1 MPEVYHSSRPVGQGA
16 VLEELGVGLR
26 LRDVQKPVQAA
37 AIQVGQIQE
46 LDAEFTMIGPA
57 DGGGVDGNRRTQ
69 IGGPNEEPY
78 T

>member
-1 MPEVYHSSRPVGQGA
+1 MGSGGC
-16 VLEELGVGLR
+16 LGFG
-26 LRDVQKPVQAA
+26 DVQKTLQTA
-37 AIQVGQIQE
+37 AIQIGQIQE

-57 DGGGVDGNRRTQ
+57 DGGGVDGNRRPK

>member
-1 MPEVYHSSRPVGQGA
+1 M
-16 VLEELGVGLR
+16 
-26 LRDVQKPVQAA
+26 QKTLQAA

-57 DGGGVDGNRRTQ
+57 DGGRVDGNRRTQ
-69 IGGPNEEPY
+69 VGGPNEEPY